1 MYTDATRII
10 ENVTNEFPEA
20 KDKKLEVMYD
30 ADSFE
35 YQVSDQ
41 EYCYAFY
48 DDGHGNGVRQVEQFI
63 REY

>member
-1 MYTDATRII
+1 MYTDTTRII
-10 ENVTNEFPEA
+10 ENL
-20 KDKKLEVMYD
+20 DKNLEVMYD
-30 ADSFE
+30 TSSFE

-48 DDGHGNGVRQVEQFI
+48 DDHGNGVRQVEQFI

>member
-1 MYTDATRII
+1 MYTDTTRII

-20 KDKKLEVMYD
+20 KNKNLEVMYD
-30 ADSFE
+30 TNSFE

-48 DDGHGNGVRQVEQFI
+48 DDHGNGVRQVEQFI